1 MAIYYITISALTGLG
16 YCMTEKKK
24 KQNRTLPYLAVVFI
38 SLVFLCSFR
47 YAIGFDYFSYRDIY
61 EMIAAMPFSAILTA
75 FWYEPLF
82 FIVCKCFNLCGLP
95 FQLLIT
101 GVSLFLLFSAVWFI
115 AHYSKSPWMSVY
127 LYITLQFLAYNMNL
141 MRQSIAL
148 CFFLFAYPF
157 LKSRRLMPYSA
168 CIFFGGLFHN
178 SLWFVFPL
186 YFLLFLKLSRKTT
199 ACLLISTLAGY
210 LFFEPLFSL
219 IHPLLPEKYAVYQ
232 QTYFWNSSTWEYILP
247 PAAYCLLIYRFRSR
261 ISDAADRSIYL
272 NSAFYQCLISLFITK
287 HFILERF
294 AVYPFAFSLIAIPD
308 ILASYREDAPDMVQA
323 KQRYRWIMAVF
334 LLFGGAYF
342 VFASVKG
349 FHHVYPYVSLL
360 DKSRSAPAGSLM
372 RSGWHSMVFDEIMR
386 RNLPL
391 TGWPGPL

>member
-1 MAIYYITISALTGLG
+1 MAIYYITIIILTGLG
-16 YCMTEKKK
+16 YHLTEKQK
-24 KQNRTLPYLAVVFI
+24 KQTHMLLYLAVVFS

-47 YAIGFDYFSYRDIY
+47 YAIGFDYFSYREIY
-61 EMIAAMPFSAILTA
+61 EMTASMSLSEILKM

-82 FIVCKCFNLCGLP
+82 FVVCKCFNLCGLP

-101 GVSLFLLFSAVWFI
+101 GISLFLLFSAVWFI
-115 AHYSKSPWMSVY
+115 AHYSKSAWISVY
-127 LYITLQFLAYNMNL
+127 LYITLQFLAYDMNL

-157 LKSRRLMPYSA
+157 LKSRRLAPYSA
-168 CIFFGGLFHN
+168 CIFLGGLFHN

-186 YFLLFLKLSRKTT
+186 YFLLLIRLSKKITICLIGT
-199 ACLLISTLAGY
+199 ALAGY
-210 LFFEPLFSL
+210 LFFEPLFRFVR
-219 IHPLLPEKYAVYQ
+219 PLLPEKYAVYD

-247 PAAYCLLIYRFRSR
+247 SLIYCLLIYLYRNR
-261 ISDAADRSIYL
+261 INDDADRSIYL
-272 NSAFYQCLISLFITK
+272 NSALYQCLISLFITK

-308 ILASYREDAPDMVQA
+308 ILASDRLDAAGAVQT
-323 KQRYRWIMAVF
+323 QRCRRTVMVF

-342 VFASVKG
+342 LFASMKG

-360 DKSRSAPAGSLM
+360 EKSRSVP
-372 RSGWHSMVFDEIMR
+372 
-386 RNLPL
+386 
-391 TGWPGPL
+391 